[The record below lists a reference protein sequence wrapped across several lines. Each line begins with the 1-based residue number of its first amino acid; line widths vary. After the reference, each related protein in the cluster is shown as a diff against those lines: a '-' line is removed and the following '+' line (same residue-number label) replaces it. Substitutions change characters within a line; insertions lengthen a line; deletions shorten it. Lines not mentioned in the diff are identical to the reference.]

1 MDLLREYIRTLLE
14 FSIKANRKNVHQDGT
29 SKSRGYMSGIDK
41 TWTGEDTNDHL
52 HGWYKEMGL
61 MEEGI
66 NYNGIMIP
74 APPPVEERVKELEAI
89 SDQYKNRYNDESVL
103 GMLDENMEL
112 AFDSVVMTAGAG
124 SHIDLINA
132 LAAEIVPIIKHHKE
146 HFSTPR
152 PFDLAAQYEIP
163 FEHDKLETAQTP
175 SYPSGHTAQAYYTAI
190 KLSAIFPQLK
200 DQLFALAKMIEE
212 SRLDRGVHF
221 PSDNT
226 AGIVL
231 AQKLAGLTP

>member
-1 MDLLREYIRTLLE
+1 MNLIREYIKELLE

-52 HGWYKEMGL
+52 HNWYKEMGL
-61 MEEGI
+61 MESADH
-66 NYNGIMIP
+66 NRIMIP
-74 APPPVEERVKELEAI
+74 GPPPVEARVKELEAI
-89 SDQYKNRYNDESVL
+89 ASQYKNRYNDESLL
-103 GMLDENMEL
+103 GMLDENMEE
-112 AFDSVVMTAGAG
+112 AFDIVVKTAGAG
-124 SHIDLINA
+124 SHIDLISA
-132 LAAEIVPIIKHHKE
+132 LKDEIVPIIKHHKE

-152 PFDLAAQYEIP
+152 PYELAQQYEIP
-163 FEHDKLETAQTP
+163 FEYDVLKTAQTP

-200 DQLFALAKMIEE
+200 DQLFTLAKMIEE
-212 SRLDRGVHF
+212 SRLDMAVHF

-226 AGIVL
+226 GGIVL
-231 AQKLAGLTP
+231 AQKLAELTP

>member
-1 MDLLREYIRTLLE
+1 MSLIREYIKELLE

-52 HGWYKEMGL
+52 HSWYKEMGL
-61 MEEGI
+61 MESVDH
-66 NYNGIMIP
+66 NRIMIP
-74 APPPVEERVKELEAI
+74 GPPPVEDRVKELERVI
-89 SDQYKNRYNDESVL
+89 GQYKNRYNDESL
-103 GMLDENMEL
+103 LTMLDENIEE
-112 AFDSVVMTAGAG
+112 AFDIVVKTAGAG
-124 SHIDLINA
+124 SHIDLITM
-132 LAAEIVPIIKHHKE
+132 LKDEIVPIIKHHKE
-146 HFSTPR
+146 HFSTSR
-152 PFDLAAQYEIP
+152 PHELAQQYEIP
-163 FEHDKLETAQTP
+163 FEYDILETAQTP

-190 KLSAIFPQLK
+190 KLSAMFPQLK
-200 DQLFALAKMIEE
+200 DQLFTLAKMIEE

-226 AGIVL
+226 GGIVL